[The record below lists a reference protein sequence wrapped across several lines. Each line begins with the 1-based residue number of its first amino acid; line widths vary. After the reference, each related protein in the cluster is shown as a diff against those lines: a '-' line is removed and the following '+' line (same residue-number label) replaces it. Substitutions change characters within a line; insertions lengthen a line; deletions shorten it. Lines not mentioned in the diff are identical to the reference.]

1 MSSALPTIDTT
12 AFVVGTVGSINLN
25 NSQTNWTPSGYSGQ
39 PAHIRI
45 FNDSGVS
52 LKIWTDT
59 NVINEYLAAG
69 GWGTWEI
76 DPGTNAMNYEVV
88 AVLANPPVN
97 LIMPIFYQPGEKVPD
112 TPILG
117 NSPIGG
123 GAVTSGSTLSNESN
137 STPTQIV
144 DIGQVGN
151 TFLISILSDGSFV
164 WSVLQG
170 GVAHQILKGQTAGNP
185 LQLGKAADSV
195 EVLGNVIIDGSL
207 TSDAT
212 KITSDGAGNLT
223 AVQYNSPATANAVL
237 NAGAG
242 QQVQLW
248 IGGVGQLT
256 VTTANIHAD
265 GHGIVCANIQPT
277 AGQLNRIKFGHVS
290 AISGQTVSHGMGT
303 TPSAVFIT
311 TDIAQPGSATV
322 GAGSVGSTT
331 FVATVGAGSGFWW
344 LAVQ

>member
-151 TFLISILSDGSFV
+151 TFLISVLSDGSFV
-164 WSVLQG
+164 WSVLQSG
-170 GVAHQILKGQTAGNP
+170 TAHQILKGQTSGNP
-185 LQLGKAADSV
+185 LQVGKSGDIL
-195 EVLGNVIIDGSL
+195 EVLSKLQLDGEVI
-207 TSDAT
+207 
-212 KITSDGAGNLT
+212 
-223 AVQYNSPATANAVL
+223 SPAASPITFNAPS
-237 NAGAG
+237 G
-242 QQVQLW
+242 QQIQFLQNGTT
-248 IGGVGQLT
+248 IFFMDGLGLHLFGNFSYDLGSGGVFKFRNGN
-256 VTTANIHAD
+256 TTQAWGNFT
-265 GHGIVCANIQPT
+265 GTGSGTYNHGFGSAPFAVIPIVDV
-277 AGQLNRIKFGHVS
+277 L
-290 AISGQTVSHGMGT
+290 
-303 TPSAVFIT
+303 
-311 TDIAQPGSATV
+311 GSATQGYDTITSTQV
-322 GAGSVGSTT
+322 HITLGASLG
-331 FVATVGAGSGFWW
+331 FRATMWS
-344 LAVQ
+344 